1 MEDLLRNL
9 KIILQHFLK
18 IKVLTTSHADNASI
32 QHGEFLKNDM
42 KLVKK
47 DHDINH
53 GINDFFF
60 TKLDV
65 GKKYRELSKVII
77 MNLTFSHGQAD
88 IERGFSQT
96 ILQRNIKEDSISS
109 KGMIK
114 ATCWQINFDL
124 ILLR

>member
-77 MNLTFSHGQAD
+77 INLF
-88 IERGFSQT
+88 
-96 ILQRNIKEDSISS
+96 
-109 KGMIK
+109 
-114 ATCWQINFDL
+114 
-124 ILLR
+124 